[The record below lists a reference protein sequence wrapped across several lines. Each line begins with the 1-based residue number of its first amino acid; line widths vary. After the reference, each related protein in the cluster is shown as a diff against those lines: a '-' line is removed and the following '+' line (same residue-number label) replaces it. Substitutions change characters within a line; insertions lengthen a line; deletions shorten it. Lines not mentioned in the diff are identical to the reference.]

1 MVFRKPYAFLIKNFK
16 KIHIVLIVLC
26 AYIYYKT
33 ISLSGFTNDF
43 LNYLS
48 YDPYFEPI
56 SKYINVLLYF
66 VIIVTVTA
74 NILLLIVLKRK
85 DKPWKLYLV
94 PVLEYIVLF
103 FVLISIHS
111 FFINYDGDLSTTS
124 IRLLNNLLFLTTFP
138 QYFIFLILIIRIIG
152 LDLKNFN
159 FSADEEFLEL
169 SQEDREEFEVSFT
182 FDKYAFLRAFKKVQ
196 RILTYFYKE
205 HKYFCNII
213 FIVLTVYFLGS
224 VYYYFGVSHKVIK
237 EGQSNNINNYQIT
250 INKSYYTNKDKVGDV
265 LEKNKAFV
273 IINMTV
279 VNTGSTRTF
288 NADDFR
294 IVNGSK
300 GYSYASDTYSNDF
313 SDLGD
318 GVPKDKLQNGQK
330 KTFALIF
337 KVDKN
342 LNPKHFVLYYQE
354 YKMNKV
360 SYLRKIKL
368 NQNDIST
375 VSQDSLKDIGSQIE
389 ISDPLSGDEKKL
401 AFDEVAFESSVNY
414 NIETC
419 NQQDECSI
427 VSKFYEASSNKKIL
441 KIKFSSPDFEGEDLI
456 DFSIKY
462 GKIVYRDNDN
472 ITREIKVENAVDTKK
487 YLGKFLYVKVPKD
500 VENSKEIKFIYVVR
514 NQKYIYKI
522 R

>member
-33 ISLSGFTNDF
+33 MSLSGFTNEF

-48 YDPYFEPI
+48 YDPYYEPI
-56 SKYINVLLYF
+56 SKYINGLLYL
-66 VIIVTVTA
+66 VIIITVIA

-85 DKPWKLYLV
+85 NKPWKLYLV
-94 PVLEYIVLF
+94 PVFEYIVLL
-103 FVLISIHS
+103 FVFISIHS
-111 FFINYDGDLSTTS
+111 FFANYDGDLSTTS

-182 FDKYAFLRAFKKVQ
+182 FDKYAFLRTFKRIQ
-196 RILTYFYKE
+196 RTLTYFYKE

-213 FIVLTVYFLGS
+213 FIVLIVYFLGS
-224 VYYYFGVSHKVIK
+224 IYYYFGVSHKVIK
-237 EGQSNNINNYQIT
+237 EGQTNNINNYQIT
-250 INKSYYTNKDKVGDV
+250 INKSYYTDKDKVGNV
-265 LEKNKAFV
+265 LEKDKAFI
-273 IINMTV
+273 IINMTI
-279 VNTGSTRTF
+279 VNNSSSRVF

-294 IVNGSK
+294 IVNGSS
-300 GYSYASDTYSNDF
+300 GYSYTSDTYSNDF

-318 GVPKDKLQNGQK
+318 GVPKEKLKYGQK
-330 KTFALIF
+330 RTFALIF
-337 KVDKN
+337 KVDKK
-342 LNPKHFVLYYQE
+342 LDPKHFVLYYQE

-360 SYLRKIKL
+360 SYLRKIKISL
-368 NQNDIST
+368 NDIST
-375 VSQDSLKDIGSQIE
+375 VSQDSIKNVGDQIE
-389 ISDPLSGDEKKL
+389 IADPLGGEEKKL
-401 AFDEVAFESSVNY
+401 TFDEVTLESSINY

-427 VSKFYEASSNKKIL
+427 VSRPYEASSDKKIL
-441 KIKFSSPDFEGEDLI
+441 KIKFISTDFEGEDLI

-462 GKIVYRDNDN
+462 GKIVYRDSND
-472 ITREIKVENAVDTKK
+472 ITKEIKIENAIDSKK

-500 VENSKEIKFIYVVR
+500 IETAKEIKFIYIVR